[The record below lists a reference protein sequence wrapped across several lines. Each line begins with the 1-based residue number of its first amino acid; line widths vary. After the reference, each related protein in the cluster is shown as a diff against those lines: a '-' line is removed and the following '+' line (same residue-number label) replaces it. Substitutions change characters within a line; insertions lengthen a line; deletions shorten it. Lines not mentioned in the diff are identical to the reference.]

1 MLGVLEGFA
10 IILMVIF
17 IGYLLARFRVIT
29 SDDQRLVLNRVA
41 FYAATPALIFMV
53 VSQSSRDALFS
64 PVILVEALTALVT
77 SGIFVAVSHKF
88 FPTDRASTVMGAAA
102 TAYVNSNNIGLPVGM
117 YVLGNAGYVAPLL
130 VVQMTIFTP
139 LVLALISDNNTTGS
153 RARKVGGAIA
163 SSLLSP
169 IVVAA
174 FLGLIIGVTGITIP
188 KDIVEP
194 IRILGGASIPMI
206 LMSFGA
212 SLTNARPLGD
222 PTQRPAA
229 ITATALK
236 VVGMPMI
243 AVGVGICVWVARG
256 RALCSGDFVVAPH
269 RPKRVQLCGHL
280 PTGHGGHP
288 GHGAAVNVLSITID
302 AHGGGP
308 FRPITSCDT

>member
-1 MLGVLEGFA
+1 M
-10 IILMVIF
+10 
-17 IGYLLARFRVIT
+17 
-29 SDDQRLVLNRVA
+29 
-41 FYAATPALIFMV
+41 
-53 VSQSSRDALFS
+53 
-64 PVILVEALTALVT
+64 
-77 SGIFVAVSHKF
+77 AVSHKF

-188 KDIVEP
+188 KGIVEP

-212 SLTNARPLGD
+212 SLT
-222 PTQRPAA
+222 QRPA
-229 ITATALK
+229 
-236 VVGMPMI
+236 VGGSHP
-243 AVGVGICVWVARG
+243 AAGSNHRHGAQGGGHAHYRGRVGVCVRVARG
-256 RALCSGDFVVAPH
+256 RALCGGDFVVAPH

-288 GHGAAVNVLSITID
+288 GHGAAVNVLSVTID
-302 AHGGGP
+302 AHGGGS
-308 FRPITSCDT
+308 FRPITSCDTWGRR

>member
-17 IGYLLARFRVIT
+17 IGYLLARSRVIT

-236 VVGMPMI
+236 VVGMPII
-243 AVGVGICVWVARG
+243 ATGLGFVCGLRG
-256 RALCSGDFVVAPH
+256 DELYAVVI
-269 RPKRVQLCGHL
+269 LSSL
-280 PTGHGGHP
+280 PTAQNVYNY
-288 GHGAAVNVLSITID
+288 AATYQRGMVVTRDTVLLSTFL
-302 AHGGGP
+302 ALPLMLTVAALFG
-308 FRPITSCDT
+308 R

>member
-77 SGIFVAVSHKF
+77 SGIFVAVSHRF

-153 RARKVGGAIA
+153 RARKVSGAIA
-163 SSLLSP
+163 SSLVSP
-169 IVVAA
+169 
-174 FLGLIIGVTGITIP
+174 
-188 KDIVEP
+188 
-194 IRILGGASIPMI
+194 
-206 LMSFGA
+206 MSFGA

-236 VVGMPMI
+236 VVGMPII
-243 AVGVGICVWVARG
+243 AVGLGFVCGLRG
-256 RALCSGDFVVAPH
+256 DELYAVVI
-269 RPKRVQLCGHL
+269 LSSL
-280 PTGHGGHP
+280 PT
-288 GHGAAVNVLSITID
+288 AQNVYN
-302 AHGGGP
+302 
-308 FRPITSCDT
+308 

>member
-77 SGIFVAVSHKF
+77 GGIFVAVSQKF
-88 FPTDRASTVMGAAA
+88 FPTDRASMVMGAAA

-188 KDIVEP
+188 KGIVEP
-194 IRILGGASIPMI
+194 VRILGGASIPMI

-236 VVGMPMI
+236 VVGMPII
-243 AVGVGICVWVARG
+243 AVGLGFVCGLRG
-256 RALCSGDFVVAPH
+256 DELYAVVI
-269 RPKRVQLCGHL
+269 LSSL
-280 PTGHGGHP
+280 PTAQNVYNY
-288 GHGAAVNVLSITID
+288 AATYQRGMVVTRDTVLLSTFL
-302 AHGGGP
+302 ALP
-308 FRPITSCDT
+308 LMLTVAALFCR